1 MKNARLTFGTI
12 ALSLAVALPCSAG
25 LHYKASTRIHDAA
38 GKASETQVEGWVSG
52 DKAKVEFVETSGPA
66 NPFAKKGTYI
76 LTSNGGKELYL
87 VNPEEKSYARWSLD
101 GMMKLIGGMMN
112 GLGPLLKI
120 ELGDPKVEKLL
131 DEDGGEV
138 AGVSTRH
145 VQFRTRYT
153 MKVRVIGISSSSD
166 VDSVEDFWL
175 ASKWTDPG
183 LGVWLRADPPRT
195 GNAQFDKLIDASR
208 ERFAGFPVKSTMVST
223 TTQSKGKR
231 QTVTRTT
238 TEVTELKSVSV
249 PDSTF
254 ALPAGY
260 SEVAPPAAPGEEGG
274 ETGGLGALFQKRKPD
289 GGN

>member
-1 MKNARLTFGTI
+1 MKNTRLTLGSI

-25 LHYKASTRIHDAA
+25 LHYKASTRVHDAT
-38 GKASETQVEGWVSG
+38 GKISETQVEGWVSG
-52 DKAKVEFVETSGPA
+52 DKAKVEFVDASGPA
-66 NPFAKKGTYI
+66 NPFAQKGTYI
-76 LTSNGGKELYL
+76 LTSNGGKDLYL
-87 VNPEEKSYARWSLD
+87 VNPEEKSYAKWSLD

-138 AGVSTRH
+138 AGASTRH
-145 VQFRTRYT
+145 LQYRTRYS
-153 MKVRVIGISSSSD
+153 MKVRVLGISSNSE
-166 VDSVEDFWL
+166 VDSVEDLWL
-175 ASKWTDPG
+175 ASKWTDAG

-195 GNAQFDKLIDASR
+195 GNAGFDKLIDASR
-208 ERFAGFPVKSTMVST
+208 ERGAGFPLKSTIVST

-238 TEVTELKSVSV
+238 TEVTELKSASV

-274 ETGGLGALFQKRKPD
+274 EAGGLGALFQKRPD
-289 GGN
+289 GGK